1 MKKSLVISA
10 LGALAQE
17 TRLDIFRLLVQRGPA
32 GLAAGEIGER
42 LGLPSATLSFHLN
55 QLRFAGLVTS
65 RRASRS
71 IIYTANFKAM
81 SDVLTYLTE
90 NCCGGRPEL
99 CRPAVETGANACAPA
114 SSQTITSKRTRRV
127 SS

>member
-1 MKKSLVISA
+1 MKKSLVVSA

-17 TRLDIFRLLVQRGPA
+17 TRLDIFRLLVQRGRE
-32 GLAAGEIGER
+32 GLAAGAIGER

-65 RRASRS
+65 RRKSRS
-71 IIYTANFKAM
+71 IIYTANFKTM

-99 CRPAVETGANACAPA
+99 CGPGVENAANACSPV
-114 SSQTITSKRTRRV
+114 SSQTIASKRMRRV